1 MLSEIEREQKERLKQ
16 ILGRLQASVE
26 DTRDHRKVSAMVKDE
41 LESQEEDN
49 EPNLKEGFFLVP
61 VQNLNDVVRCIKP
74 QE

>member
-1 MLSEIEREQKERLKQ
+1 
-16 ILGRLQASVE
+16 
-26 DTRDHRKVSAMVKDE
+26 MVKDE

-74 QE
+74 QDQKILVYEQRSLFIFDHRTKFR